1 MADFTVY
8 SDIDTLLQSNNYAAA
23 RSNLELG
30 TAATTAAA
38 DYATA
43 AQGLL
48 ADSAQQPPIE
58 GAFVNGDKTKLDSAQ
73 QPPVEGP
80 FVNGDKTK
88 LDNIAAGAEVNT
100 INTTDIG
107 EPATSNPVYNVVN
120 ISQVDYDAAIVAG
133 TTVTTT
139 FYIIT

>member
-1 MADFTVY
+1 MPDFTVY
-8 SDIDTLLQSNNYAAA
+8 PDIDTLLQSTSYAAA

-30 TAATTAAA
+30 TY
-38 DYATA
+38 YATA

-120 ISQVDYDAAIVAG
+120 ISQTDYNAAIVAG